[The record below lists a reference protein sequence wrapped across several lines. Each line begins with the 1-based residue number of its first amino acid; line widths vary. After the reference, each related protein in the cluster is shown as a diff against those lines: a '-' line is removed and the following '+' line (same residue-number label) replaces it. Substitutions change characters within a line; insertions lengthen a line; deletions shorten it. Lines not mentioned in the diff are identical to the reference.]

1 MKLEEEIHQ
10 KNFRNEYQKL
20 AVNLFFTHGWLANN
34 FSNIL
39 KQFDLTINQF
49 NVLRIL
55 RGQHPNSASVNLL
68 KERMLDKMSDAS
80 RLVERLRTKGY
91 VERSICPNDR
101 RKVDVLIT
109 KAGLEVLYKCDKIE
123 LEFDK
128 QLHNLNST
136 EAKILNDL
144 LDKLRN

>member
-55 RGQHPNSASVNLL
+55 RGQYPNSASVNLL
-68 KERMLDKMSDAS
+68 KKRMLDKMSDAS
-80 RLVERLRTKGY
+80 RLVERLRAKGY
-91 VERSICPNDR
+91 VERSICPHDR
-101 RKVDVLIT
+101 RKVDVVIT
-109 KAGLEVLYKCDKIE
+109 KAGLEVLDKCDKLE

-136 EAKILNDL
+136 EAKTLNDL